1 MLKLVSAAVL
11 AFALV
16 AFAIQPAGADEP
28 LSTPAPPKLPKI
40 NYAKLNDPKEAARI
54 AEELETTYPEAK
66 RPEAVKML
74 VAILRGNPMNGAGGW
89 FGPAQTRYTWEW
101 LAKQHNV
108 DPAKGAI
115 PADKFRG
122 PVAALKIIDRDGDGR
137 IVAGDFDWSDR
148 NPFVI
153 QMNFAT
159 RVFRRMNPRGDGKL
173 TQEDMAAFFK
183 RVADGKDH
191 ITPDDL
197 RAALLASG
205 PGGFLPGDA
214 PTLEML
220 VRGLYA
226 GELGSIHE
234 GPQVNAAAPDFALKT
249 LDGKETVKLS
259 KLIGPKPV
267 VLVFGNFTCGPF
279 RALTAEVDAI
289 YQRHKANATFV
300 MVYVREAHP
309 ADGWIMASN
318 TKVGVEVKQ
327 PTTYDERVKVC
338 SLFTTKLKPS
348 MPVLVDEIDDRAGNM
363 YSGMPGRLYVID
375 TDGKVAYKSGR
386 GPFGF
391 KSAEMEQALAMALA
405 ERELKK

>member
-1 MLKLVSAAVL
+1 MLVSALLGFTRA
-11 AFALV
+11 
-16 AFAIQPAGADEP
+16 PGGAAE
-28 LSTPAPPKLPKI
+28 PPKLPKLDP
-40 NYAKLNDPKEAARI
+40 AKLSDPKEAARV
-54 AEELETTYPEAK
+54 ADELEKTYPAAN

-74 VAILRGNPMNGAGGW
+74 VAILRGSWMTGTDGW
-89 FGPAQTRYTWEW
+89 FGPAETRYTWAW
-101 LAKQHNV
+101 LARQHGL
-108 DPAKGAI
+108 DPEKGSI
-115 PADKFRG
+115 PRDKFRG
-122 PVAALKIIDRDGDGR
+122 PAAAFKIIDRDGDGR
-137 IVAGDFDWSDR
+137 IGADDFDWSDR

-173 TQEDMAAFFK
+173 TRADVTAFFD

-214 PTLEML
+214 PTLEIL
-220 VRGLYA
+220 VRGLFA

-234 GPQVNAAAPDFALKT
+234 GPRLGAPAPDFALKT

-279 RALTAEVDAI
+279 RALAADVEAI
-289 YQRHKANATFV
+289 YQRHKANATFI

-309 ADGWIMASN
+309 TDGWVMASN
-318 TKVGVEVKQ
+318 SKAGVEVKQ

-338 SLFTTKLKPS
+338 GRFAAKLKPT
-348 MPVLVDEIDDRAGNM
+348 MPVLVDEIDDRTGNA

-375 TDGKVAYKSGR
+375 TEGKVAYKSGR

-391 KSAEMEQALAMALA
+391 KAAELEQALALALA
-405 ERELKK
+405 EPSLEK